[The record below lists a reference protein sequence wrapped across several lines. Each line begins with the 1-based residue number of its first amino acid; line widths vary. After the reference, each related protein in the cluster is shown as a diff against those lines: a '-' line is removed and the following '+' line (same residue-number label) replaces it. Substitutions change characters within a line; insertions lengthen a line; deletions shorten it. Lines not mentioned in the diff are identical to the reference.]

1 MHKNGNVP
9 ENIIL
14 VLEIRFRKNL
24 AKLKGSAARIETFRF
39 QDEYDYEYE
48 IFSILSSV
56 RA

>member
-14 VLEIRFRKNL
+14 VLEICFRKNL
-24 AKLKGSAARIETFRF
+24 AKLKGSAVRIETFRF